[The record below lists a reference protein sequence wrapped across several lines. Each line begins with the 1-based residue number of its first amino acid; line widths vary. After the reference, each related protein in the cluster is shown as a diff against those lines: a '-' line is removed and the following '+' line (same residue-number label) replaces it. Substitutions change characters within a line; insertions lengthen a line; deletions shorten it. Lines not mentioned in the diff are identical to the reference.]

1 MKAIESFSILIVV
14 TLMFLGFALVLQS
27 AVDKTLT
34 NADQKMSRHLAQM
47 DDEVRAVVLDGG
59 RE

>member
-1 MKAIESFSILIVV
+1 MRAVQSITILIVV
-14 TLMFLGFALVLQS
+14 TVLFLGFALVLQS
-27 AVDKTLT
+27 AVDKTLM
-34 NADQKMSRHLAQM
+34 NADQKMARHLAQM